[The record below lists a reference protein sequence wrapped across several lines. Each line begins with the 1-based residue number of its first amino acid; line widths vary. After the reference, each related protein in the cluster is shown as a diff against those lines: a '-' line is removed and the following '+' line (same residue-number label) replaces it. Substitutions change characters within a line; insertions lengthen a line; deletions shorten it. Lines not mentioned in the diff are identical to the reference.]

1 MNCHALRTMTSAPV
15 HPFPVFMVYQ
25 MNKLTCIIARRLLG
39 DETHQGNLARHEWFS
54 LAHDDIGACEVGT
67 IPCYTEFK
75 S

>member
-1 MNCHALRTMTSAPV
+1 
-15 HPFPVFMVYQ
+15 MVYQ

-39 DETHQGNLARHEWFS
+39 DETHQGDLARHEWFS
-54 LAHDDIGACEVGT
+54 LARDDIGACEVGT